1 MLRANTSRNSA
12 LPPTPPRRPPNASR
26 LGPRRPETSLLSWSR
41 AGACGRLQEEC
52 GAVITVRRHTG
63 FFRGNRTTV
72 AAPGAQNDQNV
83 PLPDAEVSN
92 EAACFCPGRHLSVR
106 RHVDFWLRP
115 RSGPPAQGFAR
126 LTLPTLPTPARPWRS
141 RPARSRPPRRSP
153 SRCRTRPP
161 THRPAAPAATL
172 ARRRH
177 CSRDPARGSR
187 IGSEPLSGK
196 RRRAAPPQRN
206 MG

>member
-1 MLRANTSRNSA
+1 MRGCHYCQAARWIFFAATEPLWQLQVRKSTRMSHCLMLRFQT
-12 LPPTPPRRPPNASR
+12 RRPASAR
-26 LGPRRPETSLLSWSR
+26 EGIFPSEGMLISSCGPAR
-41 AGACGRLQEEC
+41 
-52 GAVITVRRHTG
+52 
-63 FFRGNRTTV
+63 
-72 AAPGAQNDQNV
+72 V
-83 PLPDAEVSN
+83 P
-92 EAACFCPGRHLSVR
+92 R
-106 RHVDFWLRP
+106 
-115 RSGPPAQGFAR
+115 AQGFAR
-126 LTLPTLPTPARPWRS
+126 PTLPTPARPWRS